1 MHNFQ
6 FNVLGVD
13 ISFKAQADPERIE
26 QARAFIEEQYERLK
40 NCGGQ
45 LSRDKLL
52 VLLVLGVVDD
62 LLQSQ
67 QQLDELEFRF
77 SSLLKSIEE
86 IG

>member
-1 MHNFQ
+1 MYNFQ
-6 FNVLGVD
+6 INVLGVD

-26 QARAFIEEQYERLK
+26 QARVFIEDQYERLK
-40 NCGGQ
+40 SYGGQ

-67 QQLDELEFRF
+67 QQLDELETRF
-77 SSLLKSIEE
+77 SSLLKCIEE
-86 IG
+86 VD